1 MDKVKEIKD
10 RMDRLAALNT
20 QMEIEKDRIAELH
33 GQAVY
38 CGQILKKTPGVKQW
52 DKDKL
57 GKITAQLCELEKK
70 HIATLQEFERKQA
83 IADDWYSSIP
93 DSIYKQALYWFFFKG
108 LTWQQVQR
116 KLGNNKSA
124 DALRMGVN
132 KLLTDCEPPE
142 I

>member
-1 MDKVKEIKD
+1 MEKIIKE
-10 RMDRLAALNT
+10 RMYRLAALET

-33 GQAVY
+33 GLAVY
-38 CGQILKKTPGVKQW
+38 CGTVLKKTPGVKAW
-52 DKDKL
+52 NKDKL
-57 GKITAQLCELEKK
+57 GKITAQLCEAEKK
-70 HIATLQEFERKQA
+70 HIATLKELTEKKV
-83 IADDWYSSIP
+83 IADEWYNSLP
-93 DSIYKQALYWFFFKG
+93 QNIYKQALYWFFFKN
-108 LTWQQVQR
+108 LSWYQVQK

>member
-1 MDKVKEIKD
+1 MDKVKEIKE
-10 RMDRLAALNT
+10 RMERLAALKT
-20 QMEIEKDRIAELH
+20 QMDVERDRIAELH
-33 GQAVY
+33 GLAVY
-38 CGQILKKTPGVKQW
+38 CGQILKATPGVKAW

-57 GKITAQLCELEKK
+57 SKITVQLCETEKK
-70 HIATLQEFERKQA
+70 HIATLQELEKKQN
-83 IADDWYSSIP
+83 IADAWYSSIP
-93 DSIYKQALYWFFFKG
+93 DSIYKQAMYWFFFKD
-108 LTWQQVQR
+108 LTWLQVQR